1 VIARQLNLAEAP
13 PRVPKPL
20 RDRVGDVAVRAGSV
34 EPQYGPELE
43 VELAP
48 GQGASLIC
56 EPTIFPPLGPG
67 WSISLQRIR

>member
-1 VIARQLNLAEAP
+1 
-13 PRVPKPL
+13 
-20 RDRVGDVAVRAGSV
+20 VGDVAVRAGSV